1 MPRPIPCTSKRCAS
15 SPRRAKHPSPACSA
29 ASRSATTVRRGWS
42 RLWRRQAW
50 WAHCSPMA
58 AARSMAPRHPRNDPS
73 MIIHKLA
80 AWGRAVPAVSLMLLA
95 AFSVTTP
102 ACASPAAASASAA
115 AEVEKY
121 LSGLASWSADFE
133 QTIDDGHGNVLRSA
147 AGRLYLQRPG
157 KFRWDYSQPSEQL
170 VLADGKQ
177 IWFYDK
183 DLAQANVRDM
193 DNSLASTPASLL
205 SGSGSV
211 STQFDVTALPPSA
224 GLQWFQLVPKHADT
238 DFQLVRIGFDK
249 GELRSM
255 FLADKLNQITQL
267 TFSNSKRN
275 LPLAPDLFSFVPPAG
290 VDVIGRGK

>member
-1 MPRPIPCTSKRCAS
+1 MIFKRA
-15 SPRRAKHPSPACSA
+15 PL
-29 ASRSATTVRRGWS
+29 SR
-42 RLWRRQAW
+42 
-50 WAHCSPMA
+50 
-58 AARSMAPRHPRNDPS
+58 
-73 MIIHKLA
+73 K
-80 AWGRAVPAVSLMLLA
+80 VPAACLILLGILSIA
-95 AFSVTTP
+95 GPTP
-102 ACASPAAASASAA
+102 ASPASAPVASASAA

-121 LSGLASWSADFE
+121 LSGLASWTADFE

-170 VLADGKQ
+170 VVADGKQ

-193 DNSLASTPASLL
+193 DTSLASTPASLL
-205 SGSGSV
+205 SGNGSV
-211 STQFDVTALPPSA
+211 STQFNVTALGPSA

-238 DFQLVRIGFDK
+238 DFQLVRIGFDR

-275 LPLAPDLFSFVPPAG
+275 LPLAPDLFSFTPPPG

>member
-1 MPRPIPCTSKRCAS
+1 MTLHRWHRTI
-15 SPRRAKHPSPACSA
+15 A
-29 ASRSATTVRRGWS
+29 AS
-42 RLWRRQAW
+42 L
-50 WAHCSPMA
+50 
-58 AARSMAPRHPRNDPS
+58 
-73 MIIHKLA
+73 I
-80 AWGRAVPAVSLMLLA
+80 LLA
-95 AFSVTTP
+95 APFSATP
-102 ACASPAAASASAA
+102 VSASPAT
-115 AEVEKY
+115 EVEKY
-121 LSGLASWSADFE
+121 LSELATWTADFK

-157 KFRWDYSQPSEQL
+157 KFRWDYSEPSEQL

-193 DNSLASTPASLL
+193 DASLASTPASLL
-205 SGSGSV
+205 SGSASV
-211 STQFDVTALPPSA
+211 STQFDITAVPRSE
-224 GLQWFQLVPKHADT
+224 GLQWFQLIPKHADT

-275 LPLAPDLFSFVPPAG
+275 RPLAPDLFSFVPPPG
-290 VDVIGRGK
+290 VDVIGRGGK

>member
-1 MPRPIPCTSKRCAS
+1 MVP
-15 SPRRAKHPSPACSA
+15 
-29 ASRSATTVRRGWS
+29 
-42 RLWRRQAW
+42 L
-50 WAHCSPMA
+50 
-58 AARSMAPRHPRNDPS
+58 HPRNENS
-73 MIIHKLA
+73 MKMILQTA
-80 AWGRAVPAVSLMLLA
+80 ALTLLA
-95 AFSVTTP
+95 ALTG
-102 ACASPAAASASAA
+102 AAGAAAAATPA

-133 QTIDDGHGNVLRSA
+133 QTIDDGNGHVLRSA

-193 DNSLASTPASLL
+193 DTSLASTPASLL

-267 TFSNSKRN
+267 TFSHSKRN
-275 LPLAPDLFSFVPPAG
+275 LTLAPDLFSFTPPPG

>member
-1 MPRPIPCTSKRCAS
+1 MTGNMTI
-15 SPRRAKHPSPACSA
+15 RRHERLAA
-29 ASRSATTVRRGWS
+29 AS
-42 RLWRRQAW
+42 L
-50 WAHCSPMA
+50 
-58 AARSMAPRHPRNDPS
+58 
-73 MIIHKLA
+73 I
-80 AWGRAVPAVSLMLLA
+80 LLA
-95 AFSVTTP
+95 ALLGPGAAT
-102 ACASPAAASASAA
+102 ASPAS
-115 AEVEKY
+115 EVEKY
-121 LSGLASWSADFE
+121 LSGLASWTADFH
-133 QTIDDGHGNVLRSA
+133 QTIDDGHGNVVRSA

-157 KFRWDYSQPSEQL
+157 KFRWDYSEPSEQL

-193 DNSLASTPASLL
+193 DTSLASTPASLL

-211 STQFDVTALPPSA
+211 STQFDVTAVPPSG
-224 GLQWFQLVPKHADT
+224 GLQWFQLVPKHSDT

-275 LPLAPDLFSFVPPAG
+275 LPLAPDLFSFVPPPG
-290 VDVIGRGK
+290 VDVIGRGGK

>member
-1 MPRPIPCTSKRCAS
+1 MT
-15 SPRRAKHPSPACSA
+15 
-29 ASRSATTVRRGWS
+29 
-42 RLWRRQAW
+42 
-50 WAHCSPMA
+50 
-58 AARSMAPRHPRNDPS
+58 
-73 MIIHKLA
+73 IH
-80 AWGRAVPAVSLMLLA
+80 
-95 AFSVTTP
+95 
-102 ACASPAAASASAA
+102 SPAARFAA
-115 AEVEKY
+115 ASLIFLAVLCGAPSVYASPTTDVEKY
-121 LSGLASWSADFE
+121 LNGLASWSADFE

-193 DNSLASTPASLL
+193 DTSLASTPASLL
-205 SGSGSV
+205 SGSASV
-211 STQFDVTALPPSA
+211 GAQFNVTALPPSA
-224 GLQWFQLVPKHADT
+224 GLQWFQLVPKHSDT
-238 DFQLVRIGFDK
+238 DFQLVRIGFNK
-249 GELRSM
+249 SGELASM

-275 LPLAPDLFSFVPPAG
+275 DKFAPDLFSFVPPAG

>member
-1 MPRPIPCTSKRCAS
+1 MTM
-15 SPRRAKHPSPACSA
+15 HPFA
-29 ASRSATTVRRGWS
+29 A
-42 RLWRRQAW
+42 RLA
-50 WAHCSPMA
+50 AVGLLFA
-58 AARSMAPRHPRNDPS
+58 AALCGAPS
-73 MIIHKLA
+73 A
-80 AWGRAVPAVSLMLLA
+80 Y
-95 AFSVTTP
+95 
-102 ACASPAAASASAA
+102 ASPASD
-115 AEVEKY
+115 VEKY
-121 LSGLASWSADFE
+121 LNGLASWSADFE

-193 DNSLASTPASLL
+193 DTSLASTPASLL
-205 SGSGSV
+205 SGSASV
-211 STQFDVTALPPSA
+211 SSQFNVTAMPPSV
-224 GLQWFQLVPKHADT
+224 GLQWFQLIPKHSDT
-238 DFQLVRIGFDK
+238 DFQLVRIGFNK
-249 GELRSM
+249 SGELASM

-275 LPLAPDLFSFVPPAG
+275 DKFAPDLFSFVPPPG